1 MPIRRLL
8 RAIRLPIGL
17 IALLAILAVQ
27 AADDAA
33 AEEMLGSAC
42 PASPCGDLSE
52 YSCPPPRCPWY
63 ARSEGLAMIREVQES
78 IPVASFGPTP
88 NRIVLHHNDLGQP
101 FSGGV
106 RAVLGH
112 TFGDSPHQIEFSYF
126 TLSQWETSTSVVDGG
141 ALQNGVDGY
150 LYSPF
155 TNFGNPA
162 ATTTVDKVGSIAIQE
177 LSYLDNAELNW
188 KRVLPMPSGAL
199 TPTLVFGVRHV
210 GIREEFDYFSRRVI
224 APSTLSDPITVTS
237 KATNDLWGP
246 QLGGLFELNV
256 FAETWVSFEIKGAI
270 CSNSTTR
277 ELGASIALPDDS
289 HGRFSRNV
297 TAYVADFNLSA
308 FWKPTAHL
316 ATRFGYQAMWVGG
329 LVLAAENF
337 APDLGTLQNSA
348 IQPPLNQNGTVL
360 YHGPY
365 AGMELS
371 W

>member
-17 IALLAILAVQ
+17 IALLAIFAVQ

-101 FSGGV
+101 FSGGA

-112 TFGDSPHQIEFSYF
+112 TFGDSPHQIEVSYF
-126 TLSQWETSTSVVDGG
+126 TLSQWITSASVVDGG
-141 ALQNGVDGY
+141 ALQNGIAGY

-155 TNFGNPA
+155 TGFGNPSN
-162 ATTTVDKVGSIAIQE
+162 TVVDQVGSIAIE
-177 LSYLDNAELNW
+177 EVSYMNNAELNW

-210 GIREEFDYFSRRVI
+210 GIREQLDYFSRKVLL
-224 APSTLSDPITVTS
+224 PSILSEPVTVNS
-237 KATNDLWGP
+237 KTTNDLWGP

-256 FAETWVSFEIKGAI
+256 FPETWVSFEIKGAI
-270 CSNSTTR
+270 CANSASR
-277 ELGASIALPDDS
+277 ELIASIAVPDTS
-289 HGRFSRNV
+289 HGRQFLNV
-297 TAYVADFNLSA
+297 TSYVADFNLSA
-308 FWKPTAHL
+308 FWKPTSHL
-316 ATRFGYQAMWVGG
+316 TTRFGYQAMWVGG

-337 APDLGTLQNSA
+337 APDLGTLRNSTIRPA
-348 IQPPLNQNGTVL
+348 INQNGTVL